1 MSSRTSLRSILRG
14 WFASDKYSD
23 SESEPDVRIESARG
37 ECPLPDRN
45 RGRHKRERKNPF
57 GLPKKRTY
65 CSHCHGTNGYG
76 DNDFSR
82 GEREAKRKK
91 SHKDQHASGGQQH
104 RLSEQLKPLPV
115 APRQRPPQARGQ
127 RRTPSEDTSLQR
139 EGHNQKHKRS
149 NAVDTRPNASKQVNR
164 KKHGIHTLYQQ
175 DQDQDQ
181 DQGSNEAIFLSDDR
195 SMNREAVSE
204 VVDMIAQR
212 FSHIP
217 YAVSGLAAM
226 VYYGYEARPYR
237 VSIVCP
243 EHTRENQKC
252 WAKAQGISLEP
263 QGPGA
268 MGVLAE
274 EILKLIPGSDMEAL
288 VYPALYNEYVE
299 SQTEGVRTMTS
310 VINNYVK
317 NCPDTDLILMGYSQG
332 AHVTMDTMCGAS
344 SDGFPGT
351 LSQPAYITD
360 NVVAIIAMGDPSLTE
375 GQPFLVGTSEGSG
388 IFPRNLPIGC
398 DSIASKTVSICD
410 KGDPYCEAGGKDL
423 SVHLSY
429 IKNYGEFT
437 VGHVVK
443 AWKARN

>member
-14 WFASDKYSD
+14 WFASDRYSD
-23 SESEPDVRIESARG
+23 SESDPDVRIETVRG

-82 GEREAKRKK
+82 GERRQAKRKK

-115 APRQRPPQARGQ
+115 APRQRPPQPRGQ
-127 RRTPSEDTSLQR
+127 RRSPSEDTSLQR

-149 NAVDTRPNASKQVNR
+149 NAVDTRLNASKQLNQKKK
-164 KKHGIHTLYQQ
+164 KKHGIHTLY

-252 WAKAQGISLEP
+252 WAKAQGMIPIPRQRHVWGVATSDGIVQQIRVRFPYDFNEMHALKIGTAGSNPVSMLSLA
-263 QGPGA
+263 G
-268 MGVLAE
+268 LADE
-274 EILKLIPGSDMEAL
+274 LARTYVNELKHSDHDRQENLAHEMIWILKRIIQCRLPEHALRPERIPHLTRETFWL
-288 VYPALYNEYVE
+288 P
-299 SQTEGVRTMTS
+299 
-310 VINNYVK
+310 
-317 NCPDTDLILMGYSQG
+317 
-332 AHVTMDTMCGAS
+332 
-344 SDGFPGT
+344 FT
-351 LSQPAYITD
+351 LSYPESVPLFAKAGWSIP
-360 NVVAIIAMGDPSLTE
+360 NE
-375 GQPFLVGTSEGSG
+375 GW
-388 IFPRNLPIGC
+388 
-398 DSIASKTVSICD
+398 
-410 KGDPYCEAGGKDL
+410 Y
-423 SVHLSY
+423 
-429 IKNYGEFT
+429 
-437 VGHVVK
+437 
-443 AWKARN
+443 

>member
-1 MSSRTSLRSILRG
+1 MIFLG
-14 WFASDKYSD
+14 
-23 SESEPDVRIESARG
+23 V
-37 ECPLPDRN
+37 N
-45 RGRHKRERKNPF
+45 
-57 GLPKKRTY
+57 
-65 CSHCHGTNGYG
+65 
-76 DNDFSR
+76 
-82 GEREAKRKK
+82 

-149 NAVDTRPNASKQVNR
+149 NAVDTRLNASKQLNQ
-164 KKHGIHTLYQQ
+164 KKHGIHTLYQQDQ

-252 WAKAQGISLEP
+252 WAKAQGMIPIPRQRHVWGVATSDGIVQQIRVRFPYDFNEMHALKIGTAGSNPVSMLSLA
-263 QGPGA
+263 G
-268 MGVLAE
+268 LADE
-274 EILKLIPGSDMEAL
+274 LARTYVNELKHSDRDRQENLAHEMIWILKRIIQCRLPEHALRPERIPHLTRETFWL
-288 VYPALYNEYVE
+288 P
-299 SQTEGVRTMTS
+299 
-310 VINNYVK
+310 
-317 NCPDTDLILMGYSQG
+317 
-332 AHVTMDTMCGAS
+332 
-344 SDGFPGT
+344 FT
-351 LSQPAYITD
+351 LSYPESVPLFAKAGWSIP
-360 NVVAIIAMGDPSLTE
+360 NE
-375 GQPFLVGTSEGSG
+375 GW
-388 IFPRNLPIGC
+388 
-398 DSIASKTVSICD
+398 
-410 KGDPYCEAGGKDL
+410 Y
-423 SVHLSY
+423 
-429 IKNYGEFT
+429 
-437 VGHVVK
+437 
-443 AWKARN
+443 

>member
-23 SESEPDVRIESARG
+23 SESEPDVRIESVRG
-37 ECPLPDRN
+37 ECPLPDRD

-57 GLPKKRTY
+57 GLPRKRTY

-76 DNDFSR
+76 DNDFSGGER
-82 GEREAKRKK
+82 EREAKRKK
-91 SHKDQHASGGQQH
+91 SHKDQDASGGQQH

-149 NAVDTRPNASKQVNR
+149 NAVDTRLNASKQLNQ

-226 VYYGYEARPYR
+226 AYYGYEARPYR

-252 WAKAQGISLEP
+252 WAKAQGMIPIPRQRHVWGVATSDGIIQQIRVRFPYDFNEMHALKIGTAGSNPVSMLSLA
-263 QGPGA
+263 G
-268 MGVLAE
+268 LADE
-274 EILKLIPGSDMEAL
+274 LARTYVNELKHSDRDRQENLAHEMIWILKRIIQCRLPEHALRPERIPHLTRETFWL
-288 VYPALYNEYVE
+288 P
-299 SQTEGVRTMTS
+299 
-310 VINNYVK
+310 
-317 NCPDTDLILMGYSQG
+317 
-332 AHVTMDTMCGAS
+332 
-344 SDGFPGT
+344 FT
-351 LSQPAYITD
+351 LSYPESVPLFAKAGWSIP
-360 NVVAIIAMGDPSLTE
+360 NE
-375 GQPFLVGTSEGSG
+375 GW
-388 IFPRNLPIGC
+388 
-398 DSIASKTVSICD
+398 
-410 KGDPYCEAGGKDL
+410 Y
-423 SVHLSY
+423 
-429 IKNYGEFT
+429 
-437 VGHVVK
+437 
-443 AWKARN
+443 

>member
-14 WFASDKYSD
+14 WFASDRYSD
-23 SESEPDVRIESARG
+23 SESDPDVRIETVRG

-82 GEREAKRKK
+82 SERRQAKRKK

-115 APRQRPPQARGQ
+115 APRQRPPQPRGQ
-127 RRTPSEDTSLQR
+127 RRSPSEDTSLQR

-149 NAVDTRPNASKQVNR
+149 NAVDTRLNATKQLNQKKKK
-164 KKHGIHTLYQQ
+164 KKHGIHTLY
-175 DQDQDQ
+175 DQDQ

-252 WAKAQGISLEP
+252 WAKAQGMIPIPRQRHVWGVATSDGIIQQIRVRFPYDFNEMHALKIGTAGSNPVSMLSLA
-263 QGPGA
+263 G
-268 MGVLAE
+268 LADE
-274 EILKLIPGSDMEAL
+274 LARTYVNELKHSDHDRQENLAHEMIWILKRIIQCRLPEHALRPERIPHLTRETFWL
-288 VYPALYNEYVE
+288 P
-299 SQTEGVRTMTS
+299 
-310 VINNYVK
+310 
-317 NCPDTDLILMGYSQG
+317 
-332 AHVTMDTMCGAS
+332 
-344 SDGFPGT
+344 FT
-351 LSQPAYITD
+351 LSYPESVPLFAKAGWSIP
-360 NVVAIIAMGDPSLTE
+360 NE
-375 GQPFLVGTSEGSG
+375 GW
-388 IFPRNLPIGC
+388 
-398 DSIASKTVSICD
+398 
-410 KGDPYCEAGGKDL
+410 Y
-423 SVHLSY
+423 
-429 IKNYGEFT
+429 
-437 VGHVVK
+437 
-443 AWKARN
+443 

>member
-82 GEREAKRKK
+82 
-91 SHKDQHASGGQQH
+91 GGQQH

-252 WAKAQGISLEP
+252 WAKAQGMIPIPRQRHVWGVATSDGIIQQIRVRFPYDFNEMHALKIGTAGSNPVSMLSLA
-263 QGPGA
+263 G
-268 MGVLAE
+268 LADE
-274 EILKLIPGSDMEAL
+274 LARTYVNELKHSDRDRQENLAHEMIWILKRIIQCRLPEHALRPERIPHLTRETFWL
-288 VYPALYNEYVE
+288 P
-299 SQTEGVRTMTS
+299 
-310 VINNYVK
+310 
-317 NCPDTDLILMGYSQG
+317 
-332 AHVTMDTMCGAS
+332 
-344 SDGFPGT
+344 FT
-351 LSQPAYITD
+351 LSYPESVPLFAKAGWSIP
-360 NVVAIIAMGDPSLTE
+360 NE
-375 GQPFLVGTSEGSG
+375 GW
-388 IFPRNLPIGC
+388 
-398 DSIASKTVSICD
+398 
-410 KGDPYCEAGGKDL
+410 Y
-423 SVHLSY
+423 
-429 IKNYGEFT
+429 
-437 VGHVVK
+437 
-443 AWKARN
+443 

>member
-23 SESEPDVRIESARG
+23 SESEPDVRIESVRG

-149 NAVDTRPNASKQVNR
+149 NAVDTRPNASKQLNQ

-243 EHTRENQKC
+243 EHTHENQKC
-252 WAKAQGISLEP
+252 WAKAQGMIPIPRQRHVWGVATSDGIIQQIRVRFPYDFNEMHALKIGTAGSNPVSMLSLA
-263 QGPGA
+263 G
-268 MGVLAE
+268 LADE
-274 EILKLIPGSDMEAL
+274 LARTYVNELKHSDRDRQENLAHEMIWILKRIIQCRLPEHALRPERIPHLTRETFWL
-288 VYPALYNEYVE
+288 P
-299 SQTEGVRTMTS
+299 
-310 VINNYVK
+310 
-317 NCPDTDLILMGYSQG
+317 
-332 AHVTMDTMCGAS
+332 
-344 SDGFPGT
+344 FT
-351 LSQPAYITD
+351 LSYPESVPLFAKAGWSIP
-360 NVVAIIAMGDPSLTE
+360 NE
-375 GQPFLVGTSEGSG
+375 GW
-388 IFPRNLPIGC
+388 
-398 DSIASKTVSICD
+398 
-410 KGDPYCEAGGKDL
+410 Y
-423 SVHLSY
+423 
-429 IKNYGEFT
+429 
-437 VGHVVK
+437 
-443 AWKARN
+443 